1 MDSRG
6 TREIATA
13 KANVSTARKYVESS
27 ADSFA
32 RARRRLAEF
41 LDEVNQCER
50 QVREAS
56 DNLKDAQQHLED
68 LEKRFEVIDVD
79 DETSQKPK
87 RPRLSRG
94 GGGGSRNSGD
104 SSCPQ
109 VPGRFGD
116 FGGAASG
123 FGGGSATTTPFREGE
138 GGDSA
143 LAPTR
148 FGKNALT
155 TATAAST
162 PLGQSSCGFGFGTV
176 AQIGR
181 TPLCRRL
188 GKLNERRVAPVVL
201 NIHALAKNVDSA
213 PTEQVRCNRP
223 DEHGIASL

>member
-87 RPRLSRG
+87 RPRLSL
-94 GGGGSRNSGD
+94 GGSRSRNCGD

-109 VPGRFGD
+109 VPGRFGG

-123 FGGGSATTTPFREGE
+123 FGGDSATTTPFGEGG

-143 LAPTR
+143 PAPTR
-148 FGKNALT
+148 FGKNASAAAT
-155 TATAAST
+155 TAST
-162 PLGQSSCGFGFGTV
+162 PLGQSTIGGGFGTV

-181 TPLCRRL
+181 MS
-188 GKLNERRVAPVVL
+188 A
-201 NIHALAKNVDSA
+201 ALPKA
-213 PTEQVRCNRP
+213 R
-223 DEHGIASL
+223 